1 MARANNEVSFG
12 AVYEHRVNGVPKYVG
27 STDMLP
33 EDKFRYEFEY
43 SDAYWIHDGLRT
55 RLPQRSNDDYTPT
68 IN

>member
-43 SDAYWIHDGLRT
+43 SDA
-55 RLPQRSNDDYTPT
+55 
-68 IN
+68 